1 MLRWM
6 SGKTRHDRIRNDSIR
21 ERVGVT
27 PIVEKLV
34 ENRLRWYGHVERRP
48 VDVVVRRV
56 DHMEESQVKRG
67 RGIPRK
73 TIRET
78 IRKDLEVNELDP
90 NLVYDRILWR
100 NLVHVADP
108 T

>member
-1 MLRWM
+1 M

-21 ERVGVT
+21 ERVGVV

-34 ENRLRWYGHVERRP
+34 ENRFRCFGHVERRP
-48 VDVVVRRV
+48 VEAVIRKV
-56 DHMEESQVKRG
+56 DQMEESQVKRG
-67 RGIPRK
+67 KGRPRK
-73 TIRET
+73 TIRKV

-90 NLVYDRILWR
+90 NLVYDRTLWR
-100 NLVHVADP
+100 NLIHVADP